1 MGPFEAVVRA
11 PRIVEQP
18 RQLKHYEILSRIGS
32 GGMGVVYRARDTRL
46 GRTVAL
52 KVLHDEL
59 ADDDERN
66 RRFER
71 EARIVSSISHPGIA
85 TVFDFDRDGATAFFA
100 MELIDGST
108 LRELLR
114 SGPLPPE
121 RVIDCGLQVAEALA
135 TAHRAGV
142 IHRDLK
148 PENVIAARSGYYKV
162 LDFGVARADRAMRG
176 AGEHGTQF
184 ETESWATSAG
194 GLLGTV
200 AYMSPE
206 QALAEPIDARS
217 DIFSLGSVL
226 YELVTGQPPFR
237 GNNAIATAN
246 AIVHEPHRPMASH
259 RPGVPQGL
267 ELVVAKCLAKS
278 PDERYRTAED
288 LAQDLRTLQL
298 DTLAGGRSIRRLLAH
313 RDSRVRRR
321 KVVLVAAAASI
332 VLALAALAALWTLA
346 PRRAESPSGH
356 RPADEAIDPL
366 AVESERPR
374 IIVAFFDNQTSDP
387 AADWL
392 GRGLAEMLTTDLSRS
407 GDLEVI
413 ATQRLYDLA
422 AMAKTEAPKGLD
434 RSTVNELARWAGANL
449 VITGSVFKLGE
460 TYRIDAQAHDTRT
473 GTVRVA
479 RKVEGSDLFAMVDE
493 LNAGLHEDL
502 RIGATSARAVRAAP
516 AAPAPPR
523 PVGTEVAGSTR
534 SEKAFR
540 LYTEGRKL
548 YATLRFDEAAERFG
562 GAVELDPDFAL
573 ARLHLVL
580 SQFAAGERTAAAGQ
594 AVELDRQAE
603 RLPES
608 ERLLA
613 EGLRAI
619 LEDGDLAVASARL
632 SELVERFPQQGE
644 AYVVWAEALDEL
656 ADDPVGATRKL
667 RGALEQDPN
676 NLPAIAA
683 LARHLARFGGSSDAA
698 RILRHAAERNP
709 EAAAPLERYL
719 SGLDEAGARE
729 GDGGR

>member
-1 MGPFEAVVRA
+1 M
-11 PRIVEQP
+11 EQP

-85 TVFDFDRDGATAFFA
+85 TVFDFDREGATAFFA

-114 SGPLPPE
+114 EGPLPPE

-148 PENVIAARSGYYKV
+148 PENVIAANSGYYKV
-162 LDFGVARADRAMRG
+162 LDFGVARADRTGRG
-176 AGEHGTQF
+176 GGERGTQI

-226 YELVTGQPPFR
+226 YELVTGTPPFR

-246 AIVHEPHRPMASH
+246 AIVHEPHRPMRSL
-259 RPGVPQGL
+259 RPGVPEGL
-267 ELVVAKCLAKS
+267 ELVVDKCLSKS
-278 PDERYRTAED
+278 PDGRYRSAED

-298 DTLAGGRSIRRLLAH
+298 DTFTGGRSVRRLLAH
-313 RDSRVRRR
+313 RDAGARRR
-321 KVVLVAAAASI
+321 KIVIVAAVASFVAALVATGVFLELPKRRADAIATQAPAEQGALPAAAT
-332 VLALAALAALWTLA
+332 A
-346 PRRAESPSGH
+346 G
-356 RPADEAIDPL
+356 
-366 AVESERPR
+366 ERPR
-374 IIVAFFDNQTSDP
+374 VIVAFFDNQTNDP
-387 AADWL
+387 EAEWL

-407 GDLEVI
+407 SDLEVI

-422 AMAKTEAPKGLD
+422 ATAKSGEAALAD
-434 RSTVNELARWAGANL
+434 RSTVTELARWAGANL
-449 VITGSVFKLGE
+449 VITGSVFKLGQ
-460 TYRIDAQAHDTRT
+460 TYRIDAQAHDTTT

-479 RKVEGSDLFAMVDE
+479 RKVEGSDLFAMVNE
-493 LNAGLHEDL
+493 LNAGLRQDL
-502 RIGATSARAVRAAP
+502 RLDTAGAPPAPGAPRAPGTPV
-516 AAPAPPR
+516 PPR
-523 PVGTEVAGSTR
+523 PAGADVASATR
-534 SEKAFR
+534 SEDAFR
-540 LYTEGRKL
+540 LYTEGREL
-548 YATLRFDEAAERFG
+548 YATLRFDEAAERLES
-562 GAVELDPDFAL
+562 AVELDPGFAL
-573 ARLHLVL
+573 ARLHLTL
-580 SQFAAGERTAAAGQ
+580 SQLAAGEEGAAAKE
-594 AVELDRQAE
+594 AAELDAQAT
-603 RLPES
+603 RLPEG

-613 EGLRAI
+613 EGLRAF
-619 LEDGDLAVASARL
+619 LEHRNLDQASAKL
-632 SELVERFPQQGE
+632 GEVVERFPQQGE
-644 AYVVWAEALDEL
+644 AYVVWAGALDEL
-656 ADDPVGATRKL
+656 ADDPVEATRKL
-667 RGALEQDPN
+667 QRALEQDPN

-683 LARHLARFGGSSDAA
+683 LAKHLARFGGSSDAA
-698 RILRHAAERNP
+698 RILRQAAERNP
-709 EAAAPLERYL
+709 EAAAPLEERL
-719 SGLDEAGARE
+719 SELGEEDAPEPRK
-729 GDGGR
+729 DPRKR